1 MGTMLDLLDDAFEE
15 IFKDGSRILDE
26 DFMMNI
32 FRGIQDKFD
41 MFKEYVQYMSKQK
54 QSNPVGG
61 CLEDNDKV
69 LPFDLLRNTLFHPT
83 QQDIRQTGDL
93 FATLAE

>member
-32 FRGIQDKFD
+32 FKEIQDKFD
-41 MFKEYVQYMSKQK
+41 MFKEYVQYMSK
-54 QSNPVGG
+54 
-61 CLEDNDKV
+61 
-69 LPFDLLRNTLFHPT
+69 
-83 QQDIRQTGDL
+83 
-93 FATLAE
+93 